1 MSRLADFL
9 LHMYRCITP
18 DFLGG
23 FFKAAKILFFRNSLE
38 FPFVHGVCWNEKY
51 PPVEELE
58 ADIFIFKNRGKL
70 KLA

>member
-1 MSRLADFL
+1 LGDFL
-9 LHMYRCITP
+9 KQQKYY
-18 DFLGG
+18 
-23 FFKAAKILFFRNSLE
+23 FFGIVLNF
-38 FPFVHGVCWNEKY
+38 HYGVCWNEKY